1 MWLERGQ
8 GLCRCSQHCQT
19 RRRLPQTLS
28 GDWTYLPSFHD
39 RDAHGH
45 ELGVVYRFR
54 AGATVAANVPSG
66 PPPRRRKDLHQRLD
80 QICYPA
86 FRFVPR
92 HRVSLVRITG
102 PCDSLIKLDILL
114 SNGTTSRYVPPTTS
128 RSLMLMRQ
136 MPPGCALSVA
146 RMPSQRT
153 IFAGSVKNENTVSG
167 RAAI

>member
-8 GLCRCSQHCQT
+8 GVCRCSQQCQT

-39 RDAHGH
+39 RDEHGH

-66 PPPRRRKDLHQRLD
+66 PPPEWRKDLYQRLD
-80 QICYPA
+80 QICYPT

-92 HRVSLVRITG
+92 HHASLVRITG
-102 PCDSLIKLDILL
+102 PCDRLIRLDILP
-114 SNGTTSRYVPPTTS
+114 SNGIATPRKV
-128 RSLMLMRQ
+128 
-136 MPPGCALSVA
+136 
-146 RMPSQRT
+146 SQKTRLGEV
-153 IFAGSVKNENTVSG
+153 FSG
-167 RAAI
+167 